1 MSKLDVGVG
10 DEFPLDAESPQ
21 NNFEAR
27 HHWRHHG
34 HQHLGHHA
42 HQHHHGLLRLPMLL
56 IVGGL
61 AVLIVAGKIPVT
73 AAYGMIA
80 LGAALILALVFFRAR
95 HIRRLRA

>member
-1 MSKLDVGVG
+1 MSKLDVGGG
-10 DEFPLDAESPQ
+10 DEYPLDAESPQ
-21 NNFEAR
+21 NNLDAR
-27 HHWRHHG
+27 HHW
-34 HQHLGHHA
+34 
-42 HQHHHGLLRLPMLL
+42 HHHGLLRLPMLL

-95 HIRRLRA
+95 HIRRQRAQ

>member
-21 NNFEAR
+21 NNLEAR

-34 HQHLGHHA
+34 HQHHGHHA
-42 HQHHHGLLRLPMLL
+42 HHHGLLRLPMLL

-61 AVLIVAGKIPVT
+61 AVLIMAGKIPVT

-80 LGAALILALVFFRAR
+80 LGAVLILALFFFRAR
-95 HIRRLRA
+95 HIRRLRAQ

>member
-21 NNFEAR
+21 NNFDTR
-27 HHWRHHG
+27 HHWRHHR
-34 HQHLGHHA
+34 HQHPHA
-42 HQHHHGLLRLPMLL
+42 HQHHHGLLRLPLLL
-56 IVGGL
+56 IVGSL

-80 LGAALILALVFFRAR
+80 LGAALILALFFFRAR
-95 HIRRLRA
+95 HIRRLRAS

>member
-21 NNFEAR
+21 SNFEAR
-27 HHWRHHG
+27 HHWRHH
-34 HQHLGHHA
+34 A
-42 HQHHHGLLRLPMLL
+42 HHHGLLRLPMFL

-80 LGAALILALVFFRAR
+80 LGAALILALFFFRAR
-95 HIRRLRA
+95 HIRRLRAQ